1 MLFESVLMN
10 SAFASV
16 IKANAKIAF
25 QQKTSCKPK
34 I

>member
-1 MLFESVLMN
+1 MLLKSVLMN
-10 SAFASV
+10 SAFAFV

-34 I
+34 M